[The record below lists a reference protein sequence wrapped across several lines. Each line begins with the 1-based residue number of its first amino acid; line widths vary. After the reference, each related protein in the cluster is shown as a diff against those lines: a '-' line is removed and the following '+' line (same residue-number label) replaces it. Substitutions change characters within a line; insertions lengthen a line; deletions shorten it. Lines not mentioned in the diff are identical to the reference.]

1 MRIRKDGQRYA
12 QDLSIQH
19 HPGVPTLRP
28 RRLIAGNLRACL
40 AMLASN
46 LDRFGSELPAE
57 ERRALELI
65 VFNMKCLNERM
76 KG

>member
-1 MRIRKDGQRYA
+1 MRIRKDGHRHA

-19 HPGVPTLRP
+19 QPTKPLRP
-28 RRLIAGNLRACL
+28 RRLIAGNLCACL

-76 KG
+76 K

>member
-1 MRIRKDGQRYA
+1 MRITKSGHRNR
-12 QDLSIQH
+12 QDLDTQDYSVQ
-19 HPGVPTLRP
+19 VLRP

-40 AMLASN
+40 AMLSSN

-57 ERRALELI
+57 EKRALELI

>member
-1 MRIRKDGQRYA
+1 MRIRKDGHRYA
-12 QDLSIQH
+12 QDLSIQDF
-19 HPGVPTLRP
+19 PVKPPRP

-46 LDRFGSELPAE
+46 LDRFGGKLPAE

-65 VFNMKCLNERM
+65 VFNMKCLTERM
-76 KG
+76 KE